1 MEDRYVRVL
10 EKDKSCFLEIWII
23 EMSRNLKT
31 LLKFFL
37 CGVEEKK
44 QNSPEERSRTGNYT
58 FSPTKM
64 HLQTWGVQFQSTI
77 QHWNLSDF
85 YCNSDDFMIEI

>member
-1 MEDRYVRVL
+1 
-10 EKDKSCFLEIWII
+10 
-23 EMSRNLKT
+23 MSRNLKT
-31 LLKFFL
+31 LLKFL

-58 FSPTKM
+58 FFPTKM

-77 QHWNLSDF
+77 QRWNLGDF
-85 YCNSDDFMIEI
+85 YNDSENFMIEWYKIRKQIYPSMNCRT